1 MNQQNNISWEKQGT
15 IGILS
20 IDNPPENYIREPD
33 FIGREFFE
41 KISNDPSLKGIIIKG
56 TGRHFSA
63 GADIEKLKHL
73 ARNED
78 LLFKKLSAGKDI
90 IRMIENMNVPVAA
103 AIKGVCFGA
112 GLEIALACHFRIC
125 TENTLF
131 AFPETN
137 HGIMPGLGG
146 TVMLSKLI
154 GPGKSAEI
162 ILTGEI
168 VNSQKAL
175 DFKLVD
181 FVLPGKEFLDF
192 TIDMLRK
199 ITSDRDIDVIHSVMK
214 SIHNALSL
222 PFDEALEEE
231 TKLFCALAA
240 KSMTDNE

>member
-1 MNQQNNISWEKQGT
+1 MNQQNNISWEKQGS

-20 IDNPPENYIREPD
+20 IENPPENYIRQPD
-33 FIGREFFE
+33 FIGKELFE
-41 KISNDPSLKGIIIKG
+41 EISNDSSIKGIIIKG
-56 TGRHFSA
+56 AGRHFSA

-73 ARNED
+73 SRNED

-125 TENTLF
+125 SENTLF

-154 GPGKSAEI
+154 GEGKSAEI

-181 FVLPGKEFLDF
+181 FVLPGQELLDF
-192 TIDMLRK
+192 TMKMLEK

-214 SIHNALSL
+214 SIHNALTLS
-222 PFDEALEEE
+222 FEEALGEE

>member
-1 MNQQNNISWEKQGT
+1 MNHQNNISWEKQGT

-33 FIGREFFE
+33 FIGKEFIE
-41 KISNDPSLKGIIIKG
+41 EISNDLSLKGIIIKG

-78 LLFKKLSAGKDI
+78 LLFKKLSDGKDI
-90 IRMIENMNVPVAA
+90 IRMIENLNVPVAA

-125 TENTLF
+125 SENALF

-181 FVLPGKEFLDF
+181 YVLPGKELLNFSVN
-192 TIDMLRK
+192 MLGK
-199 ITSDRDIDVIHSVMK
+199 MTSDRDIDVVHSVMK
-214 SIHNALSL
+214 SIHNALTL
-222 PFDEALEEE
+222 PFEEALGEE
-231 TKLFCALAA
+231 TKLFCALAV

>member
-1 MNQQNNISWEKQGT
+1 MNNQKNISWEKRGT

-33 FIGREFFE
+33 FIRKELME
-41 KISNDPSLKGIIIKG
+41 EISNDPSLKGIIIKG

-78 LLFKKLSAGKDI
+78 LLLRKLTAGKDI
-90 IRMIENMNVPVAA
+90 IKMIENMNAPVVA

-125 TENTLF
+125 SENTLF

-146 TVMLSKLI
+146 TVLLSKLI
-154 GPGKSAEI
+154 GPGRSAEI

-175 DFKLVD
+175 DFRLVD
-181 FVLPGKEFLDF
+181 YVLPGKDF
-192 TIDMLRK
+192 FDFSLNMLEK
-199 ITSDRDIDVIHSVMK
+199 LTADRDIDVIHSVMR
-214 SIHNALSL
+214 SIHNSLSMT
-222 PFDEALEEE
+222 FEEAMNEE